1 MNKDITSKKIIKRLI
16 KTISSLF
23 FNLKTQNIELIDK
36 EFERIESKRADILA
50 LIDNS
55 KILHLEIQTSYDKKM
70 PLRMLRYYTDIKL
83 FYDLPILQSV
93 IYLGKGNLKSEL
105 KDIGLNYSYNLIDM
119 KKIDC
124 ELFLNQNSPEA
135 VVLSILCDFKDKNEL
150 DVVKYILEKLKVLTN
165 EKEFKE
171 FINFRR
177 IIDT

>member
-1 MNKDITSKKIIKRLI
+1 LNKDITSKKIIKRLI

-23 FNLKTQNIELIDK
+23 FNLETQNIELIDK

-50 LIDNS
+50 LLDNN

-105 KDIGLNYSYNLIDM
+105 KDIGLKYSYNLIDM

-124 ELFLNQNSPEA
+124 ELFLNQNYRKP
-135 VVLSILCDFKDKNEL
+135 
-150 DVVKYILEKLKVLTN
+150 
-165 EKEFKE
+165 
-171 FINFRR
+171 
-177 IIDT
+177 